1 LTKHRPT
8 VILLLVAAAL
18 IATVFA
24 VYSQLERQNTAT
36 RQLDASLQF
45 GGDFQM
51 VDDEGMPVT
60 QQDIL
65 GKPTVMFFG
74 FTYCPDVCPTT
85 LADLSDLI
93 EKLGS
98 DADKLNYMFVSVD
111 PERDTPEKMHQY
123 LSYFDER
130 IRGLTGTPEQLAAM
144 AKAYGVYYKKVP
156 LDGGSYTM
164 DHTASVYLLNSQG
177 GFVGTISFQE
187 NQTVALGK
195 LQHLI
200 EKAESAG

>member
-1 LTKHRPT
+1 MTKHRPT